1 MQAGANRTSRRKYLP
16 QPSAAA
22 HTARTPGAGRQED
35 IMIKAAI
42 TKEEK
47 AVLEAFRKS
56 KRKAEFIEALNL
68 LSKSPRQDCG
78 VCPKERHAKA

>member
-1 MQAGANRTSRRKYLP
+1 
-16 QPSAAA
+16 
-22 HTARTPGAGRQED
+22 
-35 IMIKAAI
+35 MIKTTI

-68 LSKSPRQDCG
+68 LSKFPKQVCG

>member
-1 MQAGANRTSRRKYLP
+1 
-16 QPSAAA
+16 
-22 HTARTPGAGRQED
+22 
-35 IMIKAAI
+35 MIKTTI

-68 LSKSPRQDCG
+68 LSEFPKQACG